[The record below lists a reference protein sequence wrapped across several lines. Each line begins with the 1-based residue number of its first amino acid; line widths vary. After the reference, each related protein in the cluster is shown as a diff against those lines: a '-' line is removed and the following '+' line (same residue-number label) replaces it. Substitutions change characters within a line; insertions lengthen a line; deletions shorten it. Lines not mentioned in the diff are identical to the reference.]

1 MTDTSSAARQY
12 AWNGTPASQRPL
24 RFGIFMAPM
33 HPVGQSPSLLMRR
46 DVELVQHL
54 DALGFDEAWIGEHH
68 SSGFETIA
76 SPEVFIGHV
85 AAKTERIKLGTG
97 VNSLPYHHPLILA
110 DRIIMLDHLTRGR
123 MMFGVGPGQ
132 LTSDATMLGIDT
144 NEQRRMMEESFDVI
158 MRLFGGEIVDVDT
171 DWFKLRGGR
180 LQLRPYSN
188 FDIAVAASISPSGPK
203 TAGRYGVG
211 LLSVAA
217 TNPAGFEN
225 LAGHWKVMEEQAA
238 EHGHT
243 VDRSKW
249 RLMGPM
255 YVADSEEQAIRDCEF
270 GLERVMDYLSHVVPT
285 GPMTATNYRDR
296 VKEMNET
303 GAGVVGT
310 PDMAIA
316 QIQRLIDQSGGFGAY
331 LCFGGDLADFA
342 QTKRSYELISQ
353 YVMPHFQGQLEPPQ
367 ASYDWILGTGYQFV
381 GQTITAIDKA
391 RAEYAAERGE
401 PAPIPLLGEPEGG

>member
-1 MTDTSSAARQY
+1 MS
-12 AWNGTPASQRPL
+12 RP
-24 RFGIFMAPM
+24 
-33 HPVGQSPSLLMRR
+33 
-46 DVELVQHL
+46 
-54 DALGFDEAWIGEHH
+54 
-68 SSGFETIA
+68 
-76 SPEVFIGHV
+76 
-85 AAKTERIKLGTG
+85 KTERIKLGTG

-110 DRIIMLDHLTRGR
+110 DRIVMFDHLTRGR

-180 LQLRPYSN
+180 LQMRPYSI

-225 LAGHWKVMEEQAA
+225 LAGHLKVMEELAA
-238 EHGHT
+238 EHGHS

-249 RLMGPM
+249 RMMGPM
-255 YVADSEEQAIRDCEF
+255 YVAETEEQAIKDCEF
-270 GLERVMDYLSHVVPT
+270 GLERVMDYLSHIVPT
-285 GPMTATNYRDR
+285 GPTTAMNYRDR

-316 QIQRLIDQSGGFGAY
+316 QIQRLINHTGGFGAY
-331 LCFGGDLADFA
+331 LFLGGDFA
-342 QTKRSYELISQ
+342 RFDQNKRSYELIAKTSCRTSRGNSNRPRRRTTGSSAPATSSSARPSPPSTRPAPNTPPTGRTS
-353 YVMPHFQGQLEPPQ
+353 PHPP
-367 ASYDWILGTGYQFV
+367 
-381 GQTITAIDKA
+381 
-391 RAEYAAERGE
+391 RRE
-401 PAPIPLLGEPEGG
+401 PATG